1 MATAKKTDETP
12 LRIVQLKAENVKKI
26 TAVSI
31 TPKGSLVEITGRNGA
46 GKTSV
51 LDAIWW
57 AVAGTSN
64 VQAEP
69 IRKGQTKAHIRLDMG
84 EVIVT
89 RTFTKRED
97 GSTGSTIV
105 VENADGARHTSPQ
118 KMLDGWLGKLTL
130 DPLEFARMK
139 PKDQFDALKGL
150 VPGYDFEKM
159 AALTAG
165 EFAKRTDINRRAK
178 EAATLAQAIE
188 IPESA
193 PTAKVD
199 EAALV
204 KEIGEVGEFNA
215 TIDRRQEGRDNAKA
229 EAAEL
234 RLDAQRTRDEI
245 ERLKT
250 ELAKKIV
257 ALEKEA
263 EGYDAQ
269 AAEREHKLAG
279 AEPLPEKK
287 SAAEVTARLEKAKA
301 DNALV
306 DRAALRKTHLE
317 TAAKLEAESAALT
330 KSMADREAAKKAAIA
345 AAKLPV
351 EGIEFGEGM
360 ILLNGN
366 PFEQASDAERLRTSI
381 AIAMA
386 GNPRLRVIRV
396 RDGSLLDDDGLKLV
410 AKMAEEHGYQ
420 VWLEAVDASGKVGIV
435 IEDGHVAS
443 TPETRAQQ
451 GDLLSAAE

>member
-1 MATAKKTDETP
+1 MATAKKTEETP
-12 LRIVQLKAENVKKI
+12 LRIVQLQAENVKKL

-89 RTFTKRED
+89 RSFAKRED

-139 PKDQFDALKGL
+139 PKEQFDALKGL
-150 VPGYDFEKM
+150 VPGYDFEQM
-159 AALTAG
+159 AGLDKRDYD
-165 EFAKRTDINRRAK
+165 KRTDVNRRAK

-188 IPESA
+188 IPEA
-193 PTAKVD
+193 MPTEKVD
-199 EAALV
+199 EAGLV
-204 KEIGEVGEFNA
+204 QEIGEVGAFNA
-215 TIDRRQEGRDNAKA
+215 ELERRAERRVGTEEEACSLNNSAINDRER
-229 EAAEL
+229 AARL
-234 RLDAQRTRDEI
+234 R
-245 ERLKT
+245 
-250 ELAKKIV
+250 
-257 ALEKEA
+257 KEA
-263 EGYDAQ
+263 EELEGNAVTADEQ
-269 AAEREHKLAG
+269 AAALRAKLAA
-279 AEPLPEKK
+279 AEPLPQPKD
-287 SAAEVTARLEKAKA
+287 AAEVTARLQKAKA
-301 DNALV
+301 DNALI
-306 DRAALRKTHLE
+306 DRAALRKSHLE
-317 TAAKLEAESAALT
+317 TAAKLEAEAKALT
-330 KSMADREAAKKAAIA
+330 ASLEEREAAKKAAIG

-351 EGIEFGEGM
+351 EGIEFGDGM
-360 ILLNGN
+360 IMLNGN

-386 GNPRLRVIRV
+386 GNPRIRVIRV
-396 RDGSLLDDDGLKLV
+396 RDGSLLDEDGMKLV
-410 AKMAEEHGYQ
+410 AAMAEEHGYQ
-420 VWLEAVDASGKVGIV
+420 VWLEAVDASGKTGIV

-451 GDLLSAAE
+451 GELISTAAE

>member
-12 LRIVQLKAENVKKI
+12 LRIVQLKAENVKKL

-31 TPKGSLVEITGRNGA
+31 TPKGNLVEITGRNGA

-57 AVAGTSN
+57 AVAGTGN

-89 RTFTKRED
+89 RSFTKRED

-139 PKDQFDALKGL
+139 PREQFDALKGL

-159 AALTAG
+159 AALDKG
-165 EFAKRTDINRRAK
+165 DYDRRTDINRRAK

-188 IPESA
+188 IPETV
-193 PTAKVD
+193 PETKVD
-199 EAALV
+199 ERALV
-204 KEIGEVGEFNA
+204 DELEEVANHNA
-215 TIDRRQEGRDNAKA
+215 AIEGRRQRREEVARATESLKGRA
-229 EAAEL
+229 EIKRGKIVEL
-234 RLDAQRTRDEI
+234 RDEI
-245 ERLKT
+245 EQLET
-250 ELAKKIV
+250 EIGSLNEMV
-257 ALEKEA
+257 AA
-263 EGYDAQ
+263 NDQ
-269 AAEREHKLAG
+269 KLAT
-279 AEPLPEKK
+279 AEPLPEPK
-287 SAAEVTARLEKAKA
+287 SAAEVRTRLEQAKTT
-301 DNALV
+301 NALV
-306 DRAALRKTHLE
+306 DTVAKRAAHLE
-317 TAAKLEAESAALT
+317 SAKRLEAEAKALT
-330 KSMADREAAKKAAIA
+330 VSMEEREAAKKAAIA

-351 EGIEFGEGM
+351 EGIEFGDGM

-396 RDGSLLDDDGLKLV
+396 RDGSLLDQDGLQLV
-410 AKMAEEHGYQ
+410 AKMAEQHGYQ
-420 VWLEAVDASGKVGIV
+420 VWLEAVDSSGKTGIV

-451 GDLLSAAE
+451 GELLTTAAAE

>member
-1 MATAKKTDETP
+1 MATTKKTDETP
-12 LRIVQLKAENVKKI
+12 LRIVQLQAENVKKL

-69 IRKGQTKAHIRLDMG
+69 IRKGQTKAVVRLDMG
-84 EVIVT
+84 EVVVT
-89 RTFTKRED
+89 RTFNKRED

-105 VENADGARHTSPQ
+105 VENADGARHQSPQ

-150 VPGYDFEKM
+150 VPGYDFEQM
-159 AALTAG
+159 AGLDKRDYD
-165 EFAKRTDINRRAK
+165 KRTDINRRAK
-178 EAATLAQAIE
+178 EAATLAQSIT
-188 IPESA
+188 IPEA
-193 PTAKVD
+193 VPTEKVD
-199 EAALV
+199 EATLV
-204 KEIGEVGEFNA
+204 KEIGEVGDFNA
-215 TIDRRQEGRDNAKA
+215 QIDLRIDRRQQATREIETLIADAKQNR
-229 EAAEL
+229 EDAAEL
-234 RLDAQRTRDEI
+234 RRQAE
-245 ERLKT
+245 
-250 ELAKKIV
+250 

-263 EGYDAQ
+263 TEYDQ
-269 AAEREHKLAG
+269 ARAELEDKIKA
-279 AEPLPEKK
+279 APPLPEKK
-287 SAAEVTARLEKAKA
+287 SATEVTARLGKAKA
-301 DNALV
+301 DNALI
-306 DRAALRKTHLE
+306 DRVALRKTHLE
-317 TAAKLEAESAALT
+317 TAAKLEAEAAALT
-330 KSMADREAAKKAAIA
+330 TSMAEREAAKKAAIA
-345 AAKLPV
+345 SAKLPV
-351 EGIEFGEGM
+351 EGIEFGDGM

-386 GNPRLRVIRV
+386 GNPRIRIIRV
-396 RDGSLLDDDGLKLV
+396 RDGSLLDQDGMKLV
-410 AKMAEEHGYQ
+410 ADMAEKHGYQ
-420 VWLEAVDASGKVGIV
+420 VWLEAVDSSGKTGIV

-451 GDLLSAAE
+451 GDLLTAAE